1 MNDNPKTRNT
11 NWRAMQVP
19 VHRSK
24 EHGNQWL
31 NQGDV
36 NVKQMSM
43 GSWKANSRNGG
54 AKGK

>member
-1 MNDNPKTRNT
+1 MKYRNT
-11 NWRAMQVP
+11 NWKALQVP

-31 NQGDV
+31 RQGDV

-43 GSWKANSRNGG
+43 GSWKARANQGG
-54 AKGK
+54 ARAK